1 MLRLLFSGEHF
12 PFTIHHPDIGYLYA
26 HGVVDNV
33 AGEVEVMV
41 PLYKKHLLLA
51 FRPAGNGDTS
61 YYVAQNENLNT
72 YMTPEGLNLNAVLQ
86 RYREYV
92 MKRGFHAFD
101 TEHLKEGA
109 WHYSLDGFINFFI
122 ERLGGE
128 TFVEVPYGR
137 GRTDILILLRG
148 KKYLV
153 ETKIFTDQTY
163 FQSGKEQLAEYL
175 KAAGLVEGYYVV
187 FSQKHGEN
195 DTLTQDEIIAGKRIY
210 THIIRVNFENPSRA
224 RKKRAR

>member
-1 MLRLLFSGEHF
+1 
-12 PFTIHHPDIGYLYA
+12 
-26 HGVVDNV
+26 
-33 AGEVEVMV
+33 
-41 PLYKKHLLLA
+41 
-51 FRPAGNGDTS
+51 
-61 YYVAQNENLNT
+61 
-72 YMTPEGLNLNAVLQ
+72 
-86 RYREYV
+86 
-92 MKRGFHAFD
+92 MKSGFHAFD